1 MMVVASA
8 VETRLPPLWLWYQV
22 GGWRGKVGFGALLR
36 AIRLP
41 FFCLAKERQQ
51 TGLWGLASLNGS
63 ETDKKSL
70 SARPE
75 APTMGAQSVSSPT
88 GLVPMQLPIV
98 QPSSTPPQEPV
109 LLPADTDFLSR
120 LGAASAGM
128 NQPSRQP
135 NGPIASTA
143 LPMSMEEAR
152 QRGWDELDVVFVTG
166 DAYVDHPSFA
176 MAILGRVLEAAGYR
190 VGIVSQP
197 DWHACDDWRRFGRP
211 RLFFAISA
219 GNMDSMINHYTAN
232 KKVRNDDAYSPGGRI
247 GLRPDRATLAYCQR
261 AREAFKGVPVIAGG
275 VEASLRRLAHYDY
288 WSDKVKRSILLDS
301 KADLVGFGMGEN
313 AIVEIARRL
322 EAGETVKD
330 LRDIRGVAYALGA
343 KEVAPDSVRESWLE
357 LPSFEQV
364 VADKLA
370 FAEATRIIHNETN
383 PLNARP
389 LMQPHGTQ
397 SVVCNVPQL
406 PISET
411 AMDAIYGLP
420 YTRLP
425 HPSYT
430 ETIPAFEMI
439 KNSVTIMRGCFGG
452 CTFCSITAHQGRIIQ
467 SRSKQSVL
475 NEIRS
480 MTESADFK
488 GVVSDIG
495 GPTANMY
502 QMRCTRPDVEAV
514 CRRQSCVHPKICKLL
529 GVDHTPVIEL
539 MREARSL
546 PGIKKVLVASGI
558 RMDLARTSPE
568 YLEELTAHHVGGKL
582 KVAPEHVD
590 AGVLSKMRKPKN
602 DDFEHFTTVFK
613 EESARVGKKQ
623 FIVPYFIA
631 SHPGSDISA
640 MIELAVF
647 LKRNGYKPD
656 AVQDF
661 IPAPLDVATT
671 MYYTGIDPFSK
682 QPVYVAKALKERKYQ
697 RALMQFFKPENYF
710 EVREALR
717 SVGRTD
723 LISDGCD
730 GLIPSRP
737 PKEAVE
743 RRREDA
749 GARFR
754 GDYVHQL
761 TGQQPADPPAAG
773 QRSARTNGKRA
784 GKIRSSQPGDS
795 SVASGLVEGV
805 PASTQVSAPGKGGK
819 KQRRKRNTTGYR
831 PDRSGAK

>member
-1 MMVVASA
+1 
-8 VETRLPPLWLWYQV
+8 
-22 GGWRGKVGFGALLR
+22 
-36 AIRLP
+36 
-41 FFCLAKERQQ
+41 
-51 TGLWGLASLNGS
+51 
-63 ETDKKSL
+63 
-70 SARPE
+70 
-75 APTMGAQSVSSPT
+75 
-88 GLVPMQLPIV
+88 MQLPVIQDSQPIPAPAAL
-98 QPSSTPPQEPV
+98 QPS
-109 LLPADTDFLSR
+109 DTDFLSR
-120 LGAASAGM
+120 LGQSTAGM
-128 NQPSRQP
+128 NQPTRQP
-135 NGPIASTA
+135 TGPVAA
-143 LPMSMEEAR
+143 VPLPMSMEEAR
-152 QRGWDELDVVFVTG
+152 RRGWDELDIVFVTG
-166 DAYVDHPSFA
+166 DAYIDHPSFA

-190 VGIVSQP
+190 VGIISQP
-197 DWHACDDWRRFGRP
+197 DWQSCEPWKRFGRP

-247 GLRPDRATLAYCQR
+247 GLRPDRATLSYCQR
-261 AREAFKGVPVIAGG
+261 AREAYKGVPVIAGG

-313 AIVEIARRL
+313 AIVEIAKRL

-330 LRDIRGVAYALGA
+330 LRDMRGIAYALGA
-343 KEVAPDSVRESWLE
+343 SESPHESVRGSLLT
-357 LPSFEQV
+357 LPSYEAV
-364 VADKLA
+364 VADKMA

-389 LMQPHGTQ
+389 LIQPHGTQ
-397 SVVCNVPQL
+397 SIVCNVPQM
-406 PISET
+406 PISES

-420 YTRLP
+420 YTRRP

-430 ETIPAFEMI
+430 EKIPAFEMI

-467 SRSKQSVL
+467 SRSKESVL
-475 NEIRS
+475 NEIRQ
-480 MTESADFK
+480 MTEDKDFK

-502 QMRCTRPDVEAV
+502 HMRCTRPEVEAV

-546 PGIKKVLVASGI
+546 PGIKKVLVASGV

-568 YLEELTAHHVGGKL
+568 YLKELTTHHVGGKL

-590 AGVLSKMRKPKN
+590 AGVLNKMRKPKN
-602 DDFEHFTTVFK
+602 DDFEHFTEVFEK
-613 EESARVGKKQ
+613 ESKRAGKKQ

-631 SHPGSDISA
+631 SHPGSDINA
-640 MIELAVF
+640 MIELALF

-671 MYYTGIDPFSK
+671 MYYTGVDPFTK

-717 SVGRTD
+717 LAGRTE
-723 LISDGCD
+723 LIGDGCD
-730 GLIPSRP
+730 GLIPSKP
-737 PKEAVE
+737 PREAIE
-743 RRREDA
+743 KRRKDA
-749 GARFR
+749 NGRFR
-754 GDYVHQL
+754 GEYVHTIPGTEPEKPKAATKKL
-761 TGQQPADPPAAG
+761 DAAAG
-773 QRSARTNGKRA
+773 TRSK
-784 GKIRSSQPGDS
+784 
-795 SVASGLVEGV
+795 
-805 PASTQVSAPGKGGK
+805 KGGAGAGQGGKEGGGQAGGQGTGVSLEK
-819 KQRRKRNTTGYR
+819 KSKKERRQRKTTGYR
-831 PDRSGAK
+831 PDRSGAE